1 MWSLVLNPLSRGVDS
16 LKELA
21 TFFARNE
28 NRSPTLII
36 VRRLCLDVSFLLCV
50 LALVRTIWKRSGVR
64 RREVRAALIVLWR
77 ALLGTKER
85 VLVDRGV

>member
-1 MWSLVLNPLSRGVDS
+1 M
-16 LKELA
+16 KELA